1 MIIDRAGNILAGF
14 WATDGVIVHDYDN
27 KYNMHFAICLR
38 YEGEE
43 NLKIAAKMQECKAQL
58 DATDYQAIKFS
69 DGAITEEEYAPIR
82 IQRQAWREKYRAL
95 AKQIDTPTI
104 TRKEMDIAED
114 LAMGLVYDNEE
125 QEEDDDT
132 ADQA

>member
-69 DGAITEEEYAPIR
+69 DNAISEEEYAPIR
-82 IQRQAWREKYRAL
+82 EQREAWREEYRKL
-95 AKQIDTPTI
+95 IKQLVVPTI
-104 TRKEMDIAED
+104 TREEMDIAED
-114 LAMGLVYDNEE
+114 LAMGLVKDK
-125 QEEDDDT
+125 EEDDDT

>member
-1 MIIDRAGNILAGF
+1 MIIDREGNILAGF

-27 KYNMHFAICLR
+27 KYKMHFAICLR

-43 NLKIAAKMQECKAQL
+43 NLRIAKEMQECKAQL

-69 DGAITEEEYAPIR
+69 DGAISEEEYAPIR
-82 IQRQAWREKYRAL
+82 EQREAWREEYRRL
-95 AKQIDTPTI
+95 IKQLVVPTI
-104 TRKEMDIAED
+104 TREEMDIAED
-114 LAMGLVYDNEE
+114 LAMGLVKGE
-125 QEEDDDT
+125 EEDDDT